1 MNTRFSNARVLLAL
15 IVVAVAVGSLGV
27 PIGLLLGIPV
37 AGVVFLDHAIKAA
50 AFVAAASLYLGGG
63 SLPCLV
69 AATGLSLEYL
79 VRLWTRRR
87 SKRLAP
93 YQFTL
98 AELMFVITCTAMVL
112 SLTKILG
119 RTVSPCLAVGL
130 VWIALTLEP
139 IGDSERRVLAERPG
153 RDNSDPPRRPLL

>member
-1 MNTRFSNARVLLAL
+1 MNTRFSNAKVLLAL

-37 AGVVFLDHAIKAA
+37 AGVVFLDHAMRTA
-50 AFVAAASLYLGGG
+50 AFVAAASLYIGGG

-69 AATGLSLEYL
+69 AATGLSLEHL
-79 VRLWTRRR
+79 LRRWNQRR

-98 AELMFVITCTAMVL
+98 AELLLVITCTAMVL
-112 SLTKILG
+112 SLAKLLG
-119 RTVSPCLAVGL
+119 QALYLCLAVGL
-130 VWIALTLEP
+130 VWIALTLDP
-139 IGDSERRVLAERPG
+139 IGDSERQAPDQRPG
-153 RDNSDPPRRPLL
+153 RDSSDQPRRPLV